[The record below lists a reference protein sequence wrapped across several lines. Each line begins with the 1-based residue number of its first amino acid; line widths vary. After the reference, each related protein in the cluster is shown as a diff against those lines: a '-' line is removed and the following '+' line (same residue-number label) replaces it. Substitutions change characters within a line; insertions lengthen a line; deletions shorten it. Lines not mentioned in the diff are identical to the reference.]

1 MFDILYFSLEGNVP
15 IFDHHNNLKSIY
27 MYTLRKFTDTQNGD
41 EQSTQQMVWF
51 LQEVLLTNILRFF
64 LFLLSFFFCGYIHLV
79 HHFQMLSFFGQLLQF
94 WHHNKLPCDTLECF
108 LSEYLDILGYAL
120 SLLLIR

>member
-41 EQSTQQMVWF
+41 EQSTQQIVWF
-51 LQEVLLTNILRFF
+51 LQEVLWTNMLRIFYFYCPFSFVGTFIWFIIFKCYHILDSSCSSGIKITCPVTPWSVSSLNTWTF
-64 LFLLSFFFCGYIHLV
+64 LVMLLVC
-79 HHFQMLSFFGQLLQF
+79 
-94 WHHNKLPCDTLECF
+94 C
-108 LSEYLDILGYAL
+108 
-120 SLLLIR
+120 